1 MSKGQGISE
10 FDFEFLFQEEP
21 SYYYPLRRSK
31 KSKVKKTHSN
41 NMLKYGMAYNIKWVY
56 SNSNLYNFTD
66 VTILNG
72 L

>member
-1 MSKGQGISE
+1 
-10 FDFEFLFQEEP
+10 
-21 SYYYPLRRSK
+21 
-31 KSKVKKTHSN
+31 
-41 NMLKYGMAYNIKWVY
+41 MLKYGMAYNIKWVY